1 MWGEILMNASW
12 LISSILAI
20 VGIMK
25 LFFKKFKEKHPKWYK
40 FTFFMLSLVLIAG
53 GSILAELYVL
63 EGTLAS
69 VEFALLLLVTAAGVI
84 GGYTGYEC
92 TNLKD
97 GVNQLFTSLKNWF
110 KNYPE
115 TKAAKIVE
123 GLTKE
128 VNKLVEKAGG
138 IDNVVTLYNDSHIK
152 EVEIDTMVQETQ
164 LVEAPKEDQTEK
176 SVAEVQVVIEE
187 K

>member
-53 GSILAELYVL
+53 GSIIAELYIL

-69 VEFALLLLVTAAGVI
+69 VEFALLIFVTAIGVI

-97 GVNQLFTSLKNWF
+97 GVNKLFACLKNWF

-128 VNKLVEKAGG
+128 VNKIVEKAGG
-138 IDNVVTLYNDSHIK
+138 IDNVVNLYNDSHIK
-152 EVEIDTMVQETQ
+152 ELEISATATETQ
-164 LVEAPKEDQTEK
+164 LVEAPKEVEAT
-176 SVAEVQVVIEE
+176 AEVQVVIEE